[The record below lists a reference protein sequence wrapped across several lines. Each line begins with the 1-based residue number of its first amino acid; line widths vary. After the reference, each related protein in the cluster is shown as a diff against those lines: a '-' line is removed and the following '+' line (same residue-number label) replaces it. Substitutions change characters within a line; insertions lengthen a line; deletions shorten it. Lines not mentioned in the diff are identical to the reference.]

1 MADHDILKSS
11 IEVEQENEKSIS
23 LSKEMKCLTTGA
35 SDDVVVNRKMEFA
48 IGKLLFC
55 MPPSMTKQRRYIAQL
70 YKGSFDGQGDNSKGN
85 IRQIGRCRQNLSSV
99 RLGQV
104 SLSSRM
110 KFVSTIR

>member
-55 MPPSMTKQRRYIAQL
+55 MPPQH
-70 YKGSFDGQGDNSKGN
+70 D
-85 IRQIGRCRQNLSSV
+85 
-99 RLGQV
+99 
-104 SLSSRM
+104 
-110 KFVSTIR
+110 